1 MESCQPHFIRC
12 VKPNESKEP
21 NNFNAE
27 YVNRQL
33 MYTGMLQTVQVRRD
47 GYSHR
52 LPFKDFWDRYRGLA
66 FYFTDDKKMYAKNND
81 PKYNHAAQFR
91 VAGNPK
97 VLDLWLG
104 LDCLIV

>member
-1 MESCQPHFIRC
+1 
-12 VKPNESKEP
+12 
-21 NNFNAE
+21 
-27 YVNRQL
+27 
-33 MYTGMLQTVQVRRD
+33 MLIADCCLRSDLLSPIHRLVFQVRRD
-47 GYSHR
+47 GYTHR

-66 FYFTDDKKMYAKNND
+66 FNFSDDKKMYAKNND